1 MLFFLKNYTKLIIMS
16 LARKRNIYIYIY
28 IYINVDMN
36 NQVGLEILMPNV
48 WLRNSYM
55 QSDLGGH

>member
-16 LARKRNIYIYIY
+16 LARKRYIYIH

>member
-1 MLFFLKNYTKLIIMS
+1 MSITRKKNF
-16 LARKRNIYIYIY
+16 
-28 IYINVDMN
+28 NVDMS
-36 NQVGLEILMPNV
+36 NQVGSEILMPNV

>member
-16 LARKRNIYIYIY
+16 LARKRNIYIY